1 MKKKKKKVV
10 LEKLSDEQLLQ
21 LKIRDLG
28 LAIHGSP
35 LEPMIQKLYGELDD
49 KGIKLHPPCY
59 LADEWLCPDKQPI
72 IGIPFVL
79 ANQRL
84 RKLEQKMMFEVEGAS
99 ENACMRLLRHEAGH
113 ALNYAYKLYRKTR
126 WRQLFGSFNSRYSTS
141 YYCQPYSKRFVVNLE
156 DNYAQA
162 HPDEDFAE
170 TFAVWL
176 NQGID
181 WQKKYNGWPVIKKLK
196 YVDTLFKKIPDQPL
210 VKAAQQKPPWAA
222 SRMTSTLS
230 AYYERKKRLLGEDFK
245 GFYDDT
251 LMKLFSPKQ
260 INPNAEKASKIL
272 RHHRLELVNNISKW
286 TGHRKYDIHQLLNK
300 LIYRC
305 DALKLYAEK
314 KDTIG
319 PATLI
324 AAIAGNT
331 LRLPKEKI
339 R

>member
-28 LAIHGSP
+28 LSIHGSP
-35 LEPMIQKLYGELDD
+35 LEPMIQNLYCELDD
-49 KGIKLHPPCY
+49 KGIKMHPPCY
-59 LADEWLCPDKQPI
+59 LADEWLCPDKEPI

-84 RKLEQKMMFEVEGAS
+84 RKLEQKMMFEVEGAA

-126 WRQLFGSFNSRYSTS
+126 WRQLFGSFNSKYSSS
-141 YYCQPYSKRFVVNLE
+141 YYYQPYSRRFVVNLE

-176 NQGID
+176 NPAID
-181 WQKKYNGWPVIKKLK
+181 WQKKYNGWPVIKKLR
-196 YVDTLFKKIPDQPL
+196 YVDTLFKNIPDQPL

-251 LMKLFSPKQ
+251 LMKLFST
-260 INPNAEKASKIL
+260 NNANQTGEKASKIL
-272 RHHRLELVNNISKW
+272 RQHRLQLVNNISMW

-305 DALKLYAEK
+305 DVLKLYGDK
-314 KDTIG
+314 KDIIG